1 MPEAREKILKAIE
14 STRESGRIP
23 FHEIIFKI
31 VEPVDS
37 NKSITVT
44 AFKEVARLN
53 EGQNFGELAL
63 VKNSGRSATIICA
76 RACRFATLNRKDY
89 KLTIGTEER
98 RKLKDNVRLLR
109 QYRIFQPQTVTDNTL
124 VKVFQFMKVVKFRHG

>member
-1 MPEAREKILKAIE
+1 MKEIDRI
-14 STRESGRIP
+14 RESGRIP

-31 VEPVDS
+31 VEPIDK
-37 NKSITVT
+37 NKSITVS
-44 AFKEVARLN
+44 AFQEVARLN

-63 VKNSGRSATIICA
+63 VKGSGRSATIICA
-76 RACRFATLNRKDY
+76 TPCRFATLNRKDY

-109 QYRIFQPQTVTDNTL
+109 
-124 VKVFQFMKVVKFRHG
+124 